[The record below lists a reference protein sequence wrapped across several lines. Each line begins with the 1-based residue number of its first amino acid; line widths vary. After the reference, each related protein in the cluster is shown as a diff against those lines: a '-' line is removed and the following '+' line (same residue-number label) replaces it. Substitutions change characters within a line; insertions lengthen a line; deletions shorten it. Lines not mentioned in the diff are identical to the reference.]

1 MKNLKLSWKLG
12 LLMLLAIF
20 GYLLTIGMG
29 LAGLKTNLLED
40 RKIKTKNV
48 VEVAHGILGFYY
60 GEQQAGRMSE
70 EDAKQT
76 AISAVRRL
84 RYEGSEYFWINDL
97 NNKMIM
103 HPVNAKL
110 ENTDLGG
117 LKDANGKHFF
127 NEFIALVK
135 DKGAGYVDYMWP
147 KPGSD
152 TAVAKISYV
161 QGFKE
166 WNWLV
171 GSGIYID
178 DVDQVFMKNAT
189 QQGGLALLCLLLM
202 IGFAWYVASHI
213 INPVRRMQ
221 AVMEDLAE
229 GNMTVEV
236 RAESS
241 DEVGQMMGAAKRMI
255 ERTRTVILEVLAG
268 ADLLA
273 NASDQV
279 SLTSQTLSQS
289 SSEQA
294 ASVEE
299 TTASIEQMSAS
310 IDHNKDSA
318 RATEEIATQAAN
330 DAQEG
335 GQAVRETVEAMKQ
348 IADKIGIVDEIAYQT
363 NLLALNAAIEAARA
377 GDHGKGFAV
386 VASEVRKL
394 AERSQTAAREISEL
408 ATNSVGL
415 AEKTGSLF
423 EQMLPNI
430 QRNAELVKEIAAAS
444 DEQAVGASQISQAVS
459 QVSQAVQHNASASEE
474 LAATSEEL
482 HSQALKLKEHMGF
495 FKV

>member
-1 MKNLKLSWKLG
+1 MKNLKLGWKLA
-12 LLMLLAIF
+12 LLMLMAIA
-20 GYLLTIGMG
+20 GYLVTIGMG
-29 LAGLKTNLLED
+29 LSGLKTNLLED

-70 EDAKQT
+70 DDAKQT
-76 AISAVRRL
+76 AIAAVRRL
-84 RYEGSEYFWINDL
+84 RYEGTEYFWINDL

-103 HPVNAKL
+103 HPINAKL
-110 ENTDLGG
+110 ENAELGG

-127 NEFIALVK
+127 TEFVALVK
-135 DKGAGYVDYMWP
+135 DQGAGYVDYYWP

-152 TAVAKISYV
+152 VAVPKISYV

-166 WNWLV
+166 WNWLI

-178 DVDQVFMKNAT
+178 DVDRVFMQNAL
-189 QQGGLALLCLLLM
+189 QQGGLALFCLLLM

-213 INPVRRMQ
+213 IDPLRRMQ
-221 AVMEDLAE
+221 TVMERLAD
-229 GNMTVEV
+229 GDMTVHV
-236 RAESS
+236 QSDSS
-241 DEVGQMMGAAKRMI
+241 DEIGQMMNAAERMI
-255 ERTRTVILEVLAG
+255 QRTRKVILDVLDG
-268 ADLLA
+268 ADQLA

-310 IDHNKDSA
+310 IEHNKDSA
-318 RATEEIATQAAN
+318 RATEEIATLAAGN
-330 DAQEG
+330 AQEG
-335 GQAVRETVEAMKQ
+335 GKAVGETVEAMKK
-348 IADKIGIVDEIAYQT
+348 IAERIGIIDEIAYQT

-394 AERSQTAAREISEL
+394 AERSQVAAREIGEL
-408 ATNSVGL
+408 AANSVGL
-415 AEKTGSLF
+415 AEKAGSLF
-423 EQMLPNI
+423 EHLLPNI
-430 QRNAELVKEIAAAS
+430 QRNAHLVKEIAEAS
-444 DEQAVGASQISQAVS
+444 DEQAIGASQISQAVN

-482 HSQALKLKEHMGF
+482 HSQALQLKDHMAF